1 MVVWP
6 CLLTLE
12 GDDELIYLAEYSDF
26 MTECKELI
34 FTDDDYIIDSTGQC
48 YFIDSNLNLYK
59 SEQCLSTEEV
69 TALIRLHEFSK
80 AQVCLTKIYFLSV
93 EEAVKSMVY
102 EVK

>member
-1 MVVWP
+1 MVSWP

-12 GDDELIYLAEYSDF
+12 GDDELIYLAENADF
-26 MTECKELI
+26 IIECNDLI

-48 YFIDSNLNLYK
+48 YLIEPNLNLHK
-59 SEQCLSTEEV
+59 SEQRLSTNQV
-69 TALIRLHEFSK
+69 TDLIRSHEFSK
-80 AQVCLTKIYFLSV
+80 AQVCLTKIYFMDV